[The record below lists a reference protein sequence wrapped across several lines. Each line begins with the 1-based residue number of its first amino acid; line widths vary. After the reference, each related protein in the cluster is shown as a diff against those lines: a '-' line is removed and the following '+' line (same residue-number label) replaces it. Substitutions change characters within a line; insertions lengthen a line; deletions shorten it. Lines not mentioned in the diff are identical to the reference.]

1 MRNPLE
7 FERDALR
14 ERLTTVTQIC
24 RNQEKKIE
32 SLEREVHKYKSAGEY
47 YIAMQRDIRAN
58 ENIRDAWLD
67 FITIY
72 TLATPDIEEI
82 M

>member
-1 MRNPLE
+1 
-7 FERDALR
+7 
-14 ERLTTVTQIC
+14 
-24 RNQEKKIE
+24 
-32 SLEREVHKYKSAGEY
+32 
-47 YIAMQRDIRAN
+47 MQRDIRAN